1 MSGAYGVRATLPSD
15 GHRRPAVLDDGG
27 VIVVHVSEKGD
38 QRALYDLSRLPV
50 PAALQQSLAAVF
62 ARQAGPAGPWRSTAS
77 SREAWRL
84 LSSFA
89 RWLAALKDPPGDID
103 QISPAIWNQWRVS
116 RAPNAMGDR
125 QIGKVGALLRLD
137 SRLPADTREATLK
150 RVAKRSAT
158 ESAYTPEQ
166 FERIRQAAAASFR
179 AAWQRISDN
188 RRHLEAW
195 RDGQFTEGT
204 RDWLLGHVLDH
215 LARTG
220 DVPVY
225 IRESNGTRQISGPVM
240 AVLGGSRSEFTWQ
253 RLYLNATEVVSLATL
268 MVISYGWNST
278 PVSELAVPETFPGTA
293 PGEPVTYRVELEK
306 RRRRQPHRYETRNL
320 ADWGPNAPGRL
331 ITRAIEATSP
341 ARDLLAAHGAPTA
354 RLLAWH
360 VAAPLLAADRTA
372 LIRLGFAD
380 WEIRTWRIATGEP
393 ELNLRRLR
401 RTVTVLHRREPT
413 QHSQDVHD
421 SIYVLRDPA
430 AREQA
435 APVIAD
441 GIADAVAHARAV
453 TEARVSRDDRDSRA
467 DTATASC
474 GDYTRSPFSPHG
486 SPCRASFLL
495 CLACPN
501 ALITPRHLPRLAYL
515 HQALDALRAVLPAGT
530 WDHDWREHHARLA
543 HLKDSAFTPA
553 EWTDALHA
561 VSGADRAVID
571 ALLSRGLDS

>member
-1 MSGAYGVRATLPSD
+1 M
-15 GHRRPAVLDDGG
+15 
-27 VIVVHVSEKGD
+27 IVVHVSEKGD
-38 QRALYDLSRLPV
+38 QRALYDFSRLPV
-50 PAALQQSLAAVF
+50 PAALQRSLAVLF
-62 ARQAGPAGPWRSTAS
+62 ARQAGPTGPWRSIAS

-84 LSSFA
+84 LGSFA
-89 RWLAALKDPPGDID
+89 RWLSALEAPPGDID
-103 QISPAIWNQWRVS
+103 QISPATWNQWRVS
-116 RAPNAMGDR
+116 RASNVMGDR
-125 QIGKVGALLRLD
+125 QVGKVGVLLRLD
-137 SRLPADTREATLK
+137 SRLPAGTREATLK
-150 RVAKRSAT
+150 RVAKRAAT

-166 FERIRQAAAASFR
+166 FERIWQTAAASFR
-179 AAWQRISDN
+179 AAWQRVSDN

-195 RDGQFTEGT
+195 RSGQFTEGT
-204 RDWLLGHVLDH
+204 RDWLLGHALDQ

-225 IRESNGTRQISGPVM
+225 IRESDGTRQVSGPVM

-253 RLYLNATEVVSLATL
+253 RLYLSVTEVVSLAAL

-278 PVSELAVPETFPGTA
+278 PVSELAVPEVLPGTA
-293 PGEPVTYRVELEK
+293 SGEPVTYRVELEK

-331 ITRAIEATSP
+331 ITRAIEATGP
-341 ARDLLAAHGAPTA
+341 ARDLLAAHGTPAT

-360 VAAPLLAADRTA
+360 VATPLLVADRTA

-380 WEIRTWRIATGEP
+380 SEIRTWRIATGEP

-401 RTVTVLHRREPT
+401 RTVTVLHRREPA

-421 SIYVLRDPA
+421 SVYVLRDPA

-435 APVIAD
+435 APVIAG
-441 GIADAVAHARAV
+441 GIADALAHAQAV
-453 TEARVSRDDRDSRA
+453 VEARISRDDRDSQA
-467 DTATASC
+467 DTATANC
-474 GDYTRSPFSPHG
+474 EDYTHSPFSPHG

-501 ALITPRHLPRLAYL
+501 AVITPRHLPRLAYL

-553 EWTDALHA
+553 EWTDALQA

-571 ALLSRGLDS
+571 ALLHRGFDS

>member
-1 MSGAYGVRATLPSD
+1 M
-15 GHRRPAVLDDGG
+15 
-27 VIVVHVSEKGD
+27 IVVHVSEKGD
-38 QRALYDLSRLPV
+38 QRALYDFSRLPV
-50 PAALQQSLAAVF
+50 PAGLQRSLAALF
-62 ARQAGPAGPWRSTAS
+62 ARQAGPAGPWRSIAS

-84 LSSFA
+84 LGSFA
-89 RWLAALKDPPGDID
+89 RWLSALEAPPGDVD
-103 QISPAIWNQWRVS
+103 QISPAVWNQWRVS
-116 RAPNAMGDR
+116 RASNVMGDR
-125 QIGKVGALLRLD
+125 QVGKVGALLRLD
-137 SRLPADTREATLK
+137 SRLPAGTREATL
-150 RVAKRSAT
+150 RRIARRAAA

-166 FERIRQAAAASFR
+166 FERIRQTAAASFR
-179 AAWQRISDN
+179 AAWQRVSDN

-195 RDGQFTEGT
+195 RSGQFTEDT
-204 RDWLLGHVLDH
+204 QDWLLGHALDH

-220 DVPVY
+220 DVPVC
-225 IRESNGTRQISGPVM
+225 IRESDGTRQIRGQVM

-253 RLYLNATEVVSLATL
+253 RLYLSVTEVVSLAAL
-268 MVISYGWNST
+268 MVIAYGWNST
-278 PVSELAVPETFPGTA
+278 TVSELAVPEVLPGTA
-293 PGEPVTYRVELEK
+293 SGEPVTYRVELEK

-331 ITRAIEATSP
+331 ITRAIEATGP
-341 ARDLLAAHGAPTA
+341 ARDLLTAHGTPAT

-360 VAAPLLAADRTA
+360 VATPLLVADRTA

-380 WEIRTWRIATGEP
+380 SEIRTWRIATGEP

-401 RTVTVLHRREPT
+401 RTVTVLHRREPA

-421 SIYVLRDPA
+421 SVYVLRDPA

-435 APVIAD
+435 APVIVG
-441 GIADAVAHARAV
+441 GIADALAHAQAV
-453 TEARVSRDDRDSRA
+453 VEARISRDDRDSQA
-467 DTATASC
+467 DTATANC
-474 GDYTRSPFSPHG
+474 EDYTHSPFSPHG

-501 ALITPRHLPRLAYL
+501 AVITPRHLPRLAYL

-543 HLKDSAFTPA
+543 HLKDSTFTPA
-553 EWTDALHA
+553 EWTDALQA

-571 ALLSRGLDS
+571 ALLHRGFDS

>member
-1 MSGAYGVRATLPSD
+1 VSGAYGVRATLPAG

-38 QRALYDLSRLPV
+38 QRALYDFSRLPV

-62 ARQAGPAGPWRSTAS
+62 ARQAAPAGPWRSIAS

-89 RWLAALKDPPGDID
+89 RWLAALEDPPGDID
-103 QISPAIWNQWRVS
+103 QISPATWNQWRVS
-116 RAPNAMGDR
+116 RAPNALGDR

-150 RVAKRSAT
+150 RVAKRAAT

-179 AAWQRISDN
+179 AAWQRISEN

-195 RDGQFTEGT
+195 RGGQFTEGT

-215 LARTG
+215 LACTG

-240 AVLGGSRSEFTWQ
+240 AVLGGYRSEFTWQ
-253 RLYLNATEVVSLATL
+253 RLYLNVTEVVSLATL

-278 PVSELAVPETFPGTA
+278 PVSELAVPEAVPGTA

-341 ARDLLAAHGAPTA
+341 ARDLLAAHGAPAT

-360 VAAPLLAADRTA
+360 VAAPLLVADRTA

-380 WEIRTWRIATGEP
+380 ADLRKWRIATGEP

-401 RTVTVLHRREPT
+401 RTVTVLHRREPA

-421 SIYVLRDPA
+421 SVYVLRDPA

-441 GIADAVAHARAV
+441 GIADAVAHARAIV
-453 TEARVSRDDRDSRA
+453 EARISRDDRDSQA

-474 GDYTRSPFSPHG
+474 EDYTRSPFSPHG

-501 ALITPRHLPRLAYL
+501 AVITPRHLPRLAYL

-561 VSGADRAVID
+561 VSGADRSVID
-571 ALLSRGLDS
+571 ALLRRGFDS

>member
-1 MSGAYGVRATLPSD
+1 M
-15 GHRRPAVLDDGG
+15 
-27 VIVVHVSEKGD
+27 IVVHVSEKGD
-38 QRALYDLSRLPV
+38 QRALYDFSRLPV
-50 PAALQQSLAAVF
+50 PAALQRSLAALF
-62 ARQAGPAGPWRSTAS
+62 ARQAGPAGPWRSIAS

-84 LSSFA
+84 LGSFA
-89 RWLAALKDPPGDID
+89 RWLSALEPPPGDVD
-103 QISPAIWNQWRVS
+103 QISPAVWNQWRVS
-116 RAPNAMGDR
+116 RASNVMGDR
-125 QIGKVGALLRLD
+125 QVSKVGALLRLD
-137 SRLPADTREATLK
+137 SRLPAGTREATLK
-150 RVAKRSAT
+150 RVARRAAA

-179 AAWQRISDN
+179 SAWQRVSDN

-195 RDGQFTEGT
+195 RSGQFTEGT
-204 RDWLLGHVLDH
+204 RDWLLGHALDH

-220 DVPVY
+220 DVPVC
-225 IRESNGTRQISGPVM
+225 IRESDGTRQIRGPVM

-253 RLYLNATEVVSLATL
+253 RLYLSVTEVVSLAAL
-268 MVISYGWNST
+268 MVIAYGWNST
-278 PVSELAVPETFPGTA
+278 PVAELAVPEVLPGTA
-293 PGEPVTYRVELEK
+293 SGEPVTYRVELEK

-331 ITRAIEATSP
+331 ITRAIEATGP
-341 ARDLLAAHGAPTA
+341 ARDLLTAHGTPAT

-360 VAAPLLAADRTA
+360 VATPLLVADRTA

-380 WEIRTWRIATGEP
+380 SEIRTWRIATGEP

-401 RTVTVLHRREPT
+401 RTVTVLHRREPA

-421 SIYVLRDPA
+421 SVYVLRDPA

-441 GIADAVAHARAV
+441 GIADALAHAQAV
-453 TEARVSRDDRDSRA
+453 VEARISHNDRPSQD
-467 DTATASC
+467 DTATANC
-474 GDYTRSPFSPHG
+474 EDYTHSPFSPHG
-486 SPCRASFLL
+486 APCRASFLL

-501 ALITPRHLPRLAYL
+501 AVITPRHLPRLAYL

-553 EWTDALHA
+553 EWTDALQA

-571 ALLSRGLDS
+571 ALLHRGFDS

>member
-1 MSGAYGVRATLPSD
+1 MRATLPPD

-38 QRALYDLSRLPV
+38 QRALYDFSRLPV
-50 PAALQQSLAAVF
+50 PAALQQSLAALF
-62 ARQAGPAGPWRSTAS
+62 ARQAGPAGPWRSIAS
-77 SREAWRL
+77 RREAWRL

-89 RWLAALKDPPGDID
+89 RWLAALKDPPGGVD

-116 RAPNAMGDR
+116 RAPNALGDR

-150 RVAKRSAT
+150 RVAKRAAT

-166 FERIRQAAAASFR
+166 FERITQAAAASFR
-179 AAWQRISDN
+179 AAWQRISEN

-195 RDGQFTEGT
+195 RVGQFTEGS

-253 RLYLNATEVVSLATL
+253 RLYLNITEVVSLATL

-278 PVSELAVPETFPGTA
+278 TVSELAVPEVLPDA
-293 PGEPVTYRVELEK
+293 PGGPVSYRVELEK

-331 ITRAIEATSP
+331 IARAIEATSP
-341 ARDLLAAHGAPTA
+341 PRDLLAAHGAPAT

-360 VAAPLLAADRTA
+360 VATPLLVADRTE
-372 LIRLGFAD
+372 LFRLGFAD
-380 WEIRTWRIATGEP
+380 ADIRTWRIATGEP

-401 RTVTVLHRREPT
+401 RTVTVLHRREPA

-421 SIYVLRDPA
+421 SVYVLRDPA

-441 GIADAVAHARAV
+441 GIADALAHARAV
-453 TEARVSRDDRDSRA
+453 VKARISRDDRDSHA
-467 DTATASC
+467 DTATANC
-474 GDYTRSPFSPHG
+474 EDYTHSPFSPHG

-501 ALITPRHLPRLAYL
+501 AVITPRHLPRLAYL
-515 HQALDALRAVLPAGT
+515 HQALDALRAILPAGT
-530 WDHDWREHHARLA
+530 WDHDWREHHGRLA

-571 ALLSRGLDS
+571 ALLRRGFDS

>member
-1 MSGAYGVRATLPSD
+1 M
-15 GHRRPAVLDDGG
+15 
-27 VIVVHVSEKGD
+27 IVVHVSEKGD
-38 QRALYDLSRLPV
+38 QRALYDFSRLPV
-50 PAALQQSLAAVF
+50 PAALQRSLAALF
-62 ARQAGPAGPWRSTAS
+62 ARQAGPAGPWRSIAS

-84 LSSFA
+84 LGSFA
-89 RWLAALKDPPGDID
+89 RWLSALEAPPGDID

-116 RAPNAMGDR
+116 RASNVLGDR

-150 RVAKRSAT
+150 RVARRAAT

-179 AAWQRISDN
+179 AAWQRVSDN

-195 RDGQFTEGT
+195 RVGQFTEDT

-225 IRESNGTRQISGPVM
+225 IRESDGTRQISGPVM

-253 RLYLNATEVVSLATL
+253 RLYLNVTEVVSLAAL

-278 PVSELAVPETFPGTA
+278 PVSELAVPEVLPGTA

-341 ARDLLAAHGAPTA
+341 ARDLLAAHGAPAT

-360 VAAPLLAADRTA
+360 VATPLLVADRTA

-380 WEIRTWRIATGEP
+380 AEIRKWRIATGEP

-401 RTVTVLHRREPT
+401 RTVTVLHRREPA

-421 SIYVLRDPA
+421 SVYVLRDPA

-435 APVIAD
+435 APVIVD
-441 GIADAVAHARAV
+441 GIADAVAHAQAV
-453 TEARVSRDDRDSRA
+453 VEARISRDDRDSQA
-467 DTATASC
+467 DTATANC
-474 GDYTRSPFSPHG
+474 EDYTHSPFSPHG

-501 ALITPRHLPRLAYL
+501 AVITPRHLPRLAYL

-571 ALLSRGLDS
+571 ALLRRGFDS

>member
-38 QRALYDLSRLPV
+38 QRALYDLSRRPV

-320 ADWGPNAPGRL
+320 ADWGPNAPGGL

-341 ARDLLAAHGAPTA
+341 ARDLLAARRRPDRPAAGLARGRAAAGRRPHGADP
-354 RLLAWH
+354 AW
-360 VAAPLLAADRTA
+360 
-372 LIRLGFAD
+372 
-380 WEIRTWRIATGEP
+380 
-393 ELNLRRLR
+393 LRRLGD
-401 RTVTVLHRREPT
+401 
-413 QHSQDVHD
+413 QDVKDRHGRAGTEPAPAAAHGD
-421 SIYVLRDPA
+421 GPAPPRADPA
-430 AREQA
+430 QPGRPRQHLRAAR
-435 APVIAD
+435 P
-441 GIADAVAHARAV
+441 GCPRAG
-453 TEARVSRDDRDSRA
+453 RPGDRRRHR
-467 DTATASC
+467 
-474 GDYTRSPFSPHG
+474 GR
-486 SPCRASFLL
+486 CRAR
-495 CLACPN
+495 PG
-501 ALITPRHLPRLAYL
+501 R
-515 HQALDALRAVLPAGT
+515 
-530 WDHDWREHHARLA
+530 
-543 HLKDSAFTPA
+543 
-553 EWTDALHA
+553 
-561 VSGADRAVID
+561 DR
-571 ALLSRGLDS
+571 GQG

>member
-1 MSGAYGVRATLPSD
+1 
-15 GHRRPAVLDDGG
+15 

-38 QRALYDLSRLPV
+38 QRALYDFSRLPV
-50 PAALQQSLAAVF
+50 PTALQRSLAALF
-62 ARQAGPAGPWRSTAS
+62 ARQAGPTGPWRSIAS
-77 SREAWRL
+77 SQEAWRL
-84 LSSFA
+84 LGSFA
-89 RWLAALKDPPGDID
+89 RWLAALEPPPGDVD

-150 RVAKRSAT
+150 RIAKRAAT

-166 FERIRQAAAASFR
+166 FEGIGQTAAASFR

-188 RRHLEAW
+188 RRHLDAW
-195 RDGQFTEGT
+195 RDGQFGEGT
-204 RDWLLGHVLDH
+204 RDWVLGHALDH

-225 IRESNGTRQISGPVM
+225 IREADGTRQIRGPVI
-240 AVLGGSRSEFTWQ
+240 AALGGIRSEFTWQ
-253 RLYLNATEVVSLATL
+253 RLYLSMTEAVSLAAL

-278 PVSELAVPETFPGTA
+278 TVSELAVPEVLPDASGA
-293 PGEPVTYRVELEK
+293 PVTYRVELEK
-306 RRRRQPHRYETRNL
+306 RRRHAPHRYETRNL

-341 ARDLLAAHGAPTA
+341 ARDLLAAHGAPAT
-354 RLLAWH
+354 RLLASH
-360 VAAPLLAADRTA
+360 VTTPLLVADRTE

-380 WEIRTWRIATGEP
+380 AEIKTWKITTGTT
-393 ELNLRRLR
+393 ELNMRRLR
-401 RTVTVLHRREPT
+401 RTVTVLHRREPA
-413 QHSQDVHD
+413 QHSQDIHD
-421 SIYVLRDPA
+421 SVYVLRDPA

-441 GIADAVAHARAV
+441 GVADALAHAWAV
-453 TEARVSRDDRDSRA
+453 TEARISRDDHDSQA
-467 DTATASC
+467 DTATANC
-474 GDYTRSPFSPHG
+474 EDYTHSPFSPHG

-501 ALITPRHLPRLAYL
+501 AVITPRHLPGLAYL
-515 HQALDALRAVLPAGT
+515 HQALDALRAVLPART
-530 WDHDWREHHARLA
+530 WDHDWREHHGRLA

-561 VSGADRAVID
+561 VSGADRAVIE
-571 ALLSRGLDS
+571 ALLRRGFDS

>member
-1 MSGAYGVRATLPSD
+1 
-15 GHRRPAVLDDGG
+15 

-38 QRALYDLSRLPV
+38 QRAVYDFSRLPV
-50 PAALQQSLAAVF
+50 PAALQRSLAALF
-62 ARQAGPAGPWRSTAS
+62 ARQAGPAGPWRSIAS

-84 LSSFA
+84 LGSFA
-89 RWLAALKDPPGDID
+89 RWLSALEAPPGDVD
-103 QISPAIWNQWRVS
+103 QISPAVWNQWRVS
-116 RAPNAMGDR
+116 RASNVMGDR
-125 QIGKVGALLRLD
+125 QVGKVGALLRLD
-137 SRLPADTREATLK
+137 SRLPAGTREATLK
-150 RVAKRSAT
+150 RVARRAAA

-166 FERIRQAAAASFR
+166 FERIRQTAAASFR
-179 AAWQRISDN
+179 AAWQRVSDN

-195 RDGQFTEGT
+195 RSGQFTEDT
-204 RDWLLGHVLDH
+204 RDWLLGHALDH

-220 DVPVY
+220 DVPVC
-225 IRESNGTRQISGPVM
+225 IRESDGTRQIRGPVM

-253 RLYLNATEVVSLATL
+253 RLYLSVTEVVSLAAL
-268 MVISYGWNST
+268 MVIAYGWNST
-278 PVSELAVPETFPGTA
+278 TVSELAVPEVLPGTA

-331 ITRAIEATSP
+331 ITRAIEATGP
-341 ARDLLAAHGAPTA
+341 ARDLLTAHGTPAT

-360 VAAPLLAADRTA
+360 VATPLLVADRTA

-380 WEIRTWRIATGEP
+380 SEIRTWRIATGEP

-401 RTVTVLHRREPT
+401 RTVTVLHRREPA

-421 SIYVLRDPA
+421 SVYVLRDPA

-435 APVIAD
+435 APVIAG
-441 GIADAVAHARAV
+441 GIADALAHAQAV
-453 TEARVSRDDRDSRA
+453 VEARISRDDRDSQA
-467 DTATASC
+467 DTATANC
-474 GDYTRSPFSPHG
+474 GDYTHSPFSPHG

-501 ALITPRHLPRLAYL
+501 AVITPRHLPRLAYL
-515 HQALDALRAVLPAGT
+515 HQALDALRAILPAGT

-543 HLKDSAFTPA
+543 HLKDSTFTPA
-553 EWTDALHA
+553 EWTDALQA

-571 ALLSRGLDS
+571 ALLHRGFDS

>member
-1 MSGAYGVRATLPSD
+1 MSGAYGVRATLPPD

-38 QRALYDLSRLPV
+38 QRALYDFSRLPV
-50 PAALQQSLAAVF
+50 PAALQQSLAALF
-62 ARQAGPAGPWRSTAS
+62 ARQAGHAGPWRSTAS
-77 SREAWRL
+77 SREAWHL
-84 LSSFA
+84 LNSFA
-89 RWLAALKDPPGDID
+89 RWLAALKDPPGGID

-116 RAPNAMGDR
+116 RAPNALGDR

-150 RVAKRSAT
+150 RVAKRAAT

-179 AAWQRISDN
+179 AAWQRISEN

-195 RDGQFTEGT
+195 RAGQFTEGS

-253 RLYLNATEVVSLATL
+253 RLYLNITEVVSLATL

-278 PVSELAVPETFPGTA
+278 TVSELAVPEVLPDA
-293 PGEPVTYRVELEK
+293 PGGPVSYRVELEK

-320 ADWGPNAPGRL
+320 ADWGPNAPGRP
-331 ITRAIEATSP
+331 IARAIEATSP
-341 ARDLLAAHGAPTA
+341 ARDLLAAHGAPTT

-360 VAAPLLAADRTA
+360 VATPLLVADRTE

-380 WEIRTWRIATGEP
+380 ADIRTWKIATGEP

-401 RTVTVLHRREPT
+401 RTVTVLHRREPA

-421 SIYVLRDPA
+421 SVYVLRDPA

-435 APVIAD
+435 APVIAG
-441 GIADAVAHARAV
+441 GIADALAHAQAV
-453 TEARVSRDDRDSRA
+453 VKARISRDDRDSHA
-467 DTATASC
+467 DTATANC
-474 GDYTRSPFSPHG
+474 QDYTHSPFSPHG

-501 ALITPRHLPRLAYL
+501 AVITPRHLPRLACL

-530 WDHDWREHHARLA
+530 WDHDWREHYGRLA

-571 ALLSRGLDS
+571 ALLRRGFDS

>member
-1 MSGAYGVRATLPSD
+1 MSGGRGVRAALPAGD
-15 GHRRPAVLDDGG
+15 HRRPAVLDGGG

-38 QRALYDLSRLPV
+38 QRALYDFSRLPV
-50 PAALQQSLAAVF
+50 PAALQRSLAALF
-62 ARQAGPAGPWRSTAS
+62 ARQAGPAGPWRSIAS

-84 LSSFA
+84 LGSFA
-89 RWLAALKDPPGDID
+89 RWLSALEPPPGDVD
-103 QISPAIWNQWRVS
+103 QISPAVWNQWRVS
-116 RAPNAMGDR
+116 RASNVMGDR
-125 QIGKVGALLRLD
+125 QVSKVGALLRLD
-137 SRLPADTREATLK
+137 SRLPAGTREATLK
-150 RVAKRSAT
+150 RVARRAAA

-179 AAWQRISDN
+179 SAWQRVSDN

-195 RDGQFTEGT
+195 RSGQFTEGT
-204 RDWLLGHVLDH
+204 RDWLLGHALDH

-225 IRESNGTRQISGPVM
+225 IRESDGTRQVSGPVM
-240 AVLGGSRSEFTWQ
+240 AVLGGSRAEFTWQ
-253 RLYLNATEVVSLATL
+253 RLYLSVTEVVSLAAL

-278 PVSELAVPETFPGTA
+278 PVAELAVPEVLPGTA
-293 PGEPVTYRVELEK
+293 SGEPVTYRVELEK

-331 ITRAIEATSP
+331 ITRAIEATGP
-341 ARDLLAAHGAPTA
+341 ARDLLAAHGAPA
-354 RLLAWH
+354 SRLLAWH
-360 VAAPLLAADRTA
+360 VATPLLVADRTA

-380 WEIRTWRIATGEP
+380 SEIRTWKVATGEP

-401 RTVTVLHRREPT
+401 RTVTVLHRREPA

-421 SIYVLRDPA
+421 SVYVLRDPA

-441 GIADAVAHARAV
+441 ALAHAQAV
-453 TEARVSRDDRDSRA
+453 VEARISHNDRPSQD
-467 DTATASC
+467 DTATANC
-474 GDYTRSPFSPHG
+474 EDYTHSPFSPHG
-486 SPCRASFLL
+486 APCRASFLL

-501 ALITPRHLPRLAYL
+501 AVITPRHLPRLAYL

-553 EWTDALHA
+553 EWTDALQA

-571 ALLSRGLDS
+571 ALLHRGFDS

>member
-1 MSGAYGVRATLPSD
+1 MSGGHGTRAALPAG
-15 GHRRPAVLDDGG
+15 GHQRPAVLDDGG

-38 QRALYDLSRLPV
+38 QRALYDFSRLPV
-50 PAALQQSLAAVF
+50 PAALQRSLAALF
-62 ARQAGPAGPWRSTAS
+62 ARQAGPTGPWRSIAS

-84 LSSFA
+84 LGTFA
-89 RWLAALKDPPGDID
+89 RWLAALKAPPGDVD
-103 QISPAIWNQWRVS
+103 QISPATWNQWRVS
-116 RAPNAMGDR
+116 RASNVMGDR
-125 QIGKVGALLRLD
+125 QVGKVGALLRLD
-137 SRLPADTREATLK
+137 SRLPAGTREATLK
-150 RVAKRSAT
+150 RVARRPAT

-166 FERIRQAAAASFR
+166 FERIRQTAAARFR
-179 AAWQRISDN
+179 AAWQRVSGN

-195 RDGQFTEGT
+195 RSGQFAGGA
-204 RDWLLGHVLDH
+204 RDWLLGHALDH

-225 IRESNGTRQISGPVM
+225 IRESDGTRQISAPVM
-240 AVLGGSRSEFTWQ
+240 AVLGGYRSEFTWQ
-253 RLYLNATEVVSLATL
+253 RLYLSVTEVVSLAAL

-278 PVSELAVPETFPGTA
+278 TVSELAVPEVLPDA
-293 PGEPVTYRVELEK
+293 PGGPVSYRVELEK

-341 ARDLLAAHGAPTA
+341 ARDLLAAHGAPA
-354 RLLAWH
+354 DRLLAWH
-360 VAAPLLAADRTA
+360 VATPLLVSDRTA

-380 WEIRTWRIATGEP
+380 ADIRTWRIATGEP

-401 RTVTVLHRREPT
+401 RTVTVLHRREPA

-421 SIYVLRDPA
+421 SVYVLRDPA

-441 GIADAVAHARAV
+441 GIADALAHARAV
-453 TEARVSRDDRDSRA
+453 VEARISRDDRDSQA
-467 DTATASC
+467 DTATANC
-474 GDYTRSPFSPHG
+474 EDYTHSPFSPHG

-501 ALITPRHLPRLAYL
+501 AVITPRHLPRLACL

-543 HLKDSAFTPA
+543 HLKDSAFTPT
-553 EWTDALHA
+553 EWTDALQA
-561 VSGADRAVID
+561 VSPADRATID
-571 ALLSRGLDS
+571 ALLRRGVDA

>member
-1 MSGAYGVRATLPSD
+1 MSGAYGVRATLPPD

-38 QRALYDLSRLPV
+38 QRALYDFSRLPV
-50 PAALQQSLAAVF
+50 PAALQQSLAALF
-62 ARQAGPAGPWRSTAS
+62 ARQAGPAGPWRSIAS

-89 RWLAALKDPPGDID
+89 RWLAALKDPPGGID

-116 RAPNAMGDR
+116 RAPNALGDR

-150 RVAKRSAT
+150 RVAKRAAT

-179 AAWQRISDN
+179 AAWQRISEN

-195 RDGQFTEGT
+195 RVGQFTEGS

-253 RLYLNATEVVSLATL
+253 RLYLNITEVVSLATL

-278 PVSELAVPETFPGTA
+278 TVSELAVPEVLPDA
-293 PGEPVTYRVELEK
+293 PGGPVSYRVELEK

-331 ITRAIEATSP
+331 IARAIEATSP
-341 ARDLLAAHGAPTA
+341 ARDLLAAHGAPAT

-360 VAAPLLAADRTA
+360 VATPLLVADRTE
-372 LIRLGFAD
+372 LFRLGFAD
-380 WEIRTWRIATGEP
+380 ADIRTWRIATGEP

-401 RTVTVLHRREPT
+401 RTVTVLHRREPA

-421 SIYVLRDPA
+421 SVYVLRDPA

-441 GIADAVAHARAV
+441 GIADALAHARAV
-453 TEARVSRDDRDSRA
+453 VKARISRDDRDSHA
-467 DTATASC
+467 DTATANC
-474 GDYTRSPFSPHG
+474 EDYTHSPFSPHG

-501 ALITPRHLPRLAYL
+501 AVITPRHLPRLAYL
-515 HQALDALRAVLPAGT
+515 HQALDALRAILPAGT
-530 WDHDWREHHARLA
+530 WDHDWREHHGRLA

-571 ALLSRGLDS
+571 ALLRRGFDS

>member
-1 MSGAYGVRATLPSD
+1 VSGAYGVRATLPPD

-38 QRALYDLSRLPV
+38 QRALYDFSRLPV
-50 PAALQQSLAAVF
+50 PAALQQSLAALF
-62 ARQAGPAGPWRSTAS
+62 ARQAGHAGPWRSTAS

-84 LSSFA
+84 LNSFA

-125 QIGKVGALLRLD
+125 QIGKIGALLRLD

-150 RVAKRSAT
+150 RVAKRAAT

-195 RDGQFTEGT
+195 RSGQFTEGT

-225 IRESNGTRQISGPVM
+225 IRESDGTRQISGPVM
-240 AVLGGSRSEFTWQ
+240 AVLGGFRSEFTWQ
-253 RLYLNATEVVSLATL
+253 RLYLNVTEVVSLAAL

-278 PVSELAVPETFPGTA
+278 PVSELAVPEALPGA
-293 PGEPVTYRVELEK
+293 SGGPVTYRVELEK

-341 ARDLLAAHGAPTA
+341 ARDLLAAHGAPAT

-360 VAAPLLAADRTA
+360 VATPLLAADRTA
-372 LIRLGFAD
+372 LIRFGFAGS
-380 WEIRTWRIATGEP
+380 EIRTWRIATGEP

-401 RTVTVLHRREPT
+401 RTVAVLHRREPA
-413 QHSQDVHD
+413 QHSQDVRD
-421 SIYVLRDPA
+421 SVYVLRDPA

-441 GIADAVAHARAV
+441 GIADALAHAQAV
-453 TEARVSRDDRDSRA
+453 AGARISRDDRDSHA
-467 DTATASC
+467 DTATANC
-474 GDYTRSPFSPHG
+474 VDYTRSPFSPHG

-501 ALITPRHLPRLAYL
+501 AVITPRHLPRLACL
-515 HQALDALRAVLPAGT
+515 HQALDALRAILPAGT
-530 WDHDWREHHARLA
+530 WDHDWREHHGRLA

-571 ALLSRGLDS
+571 ALLRRGFDS